1 MAETVTTTFQSAV
14 EEGRRRLRRTPREV
28 LATGVVG
35 GLDLGIGVIALLVV
49 HHATGSK
56 MLAALAFG
64 IGFIALVLANSE
76 LFTENFLVPIAA
88 LVTGKAT
95 GRQVAQLWLGTL
107 VGNLLG
113 GWLVMAIAMSAL
125 PDLHGEAREF
135 GTFYAD
141 LGITWE
147 AFALALLGGVAITL
161 MTWMERGSSTVG
173 PKLVAAV
180 SIAFVLVA
188 APLNHS
194 IVGSLEM
201 FAALQTGASFGYAD
215 WLGAFVLAVAGNV
228 IGGVGLVT
236 LLRLA
241 QLPPNRF
248 EEEKQRPVEEVDERL
263 DAEDEAATEG
273 PADDTES

>member
-1 MAETVTTTFQSAV
+1 MAETVTTTFHSAV
-14 EEGRRRLRRTPREV
+14 DEGRRRLRRTPREV

-95 GRQVAQLWLGTL
+95 GGQVARLWVGTL

-125 PDLHGEAREF
+125 PDLHADAREF
-135 GTFYAD
+135 GIFYAE

-161 MTWMERGSSTVG
+161 MTWMERGAATVG

-194 IVGSLEM
+194 VVGSLEM
-201 FAALQTGASFGYAD
+201 FAALQTGAPFGYAD
-215 WLGAFVLAVAGNV
+215 WLGALGLAVAGNV
-228 IGGVGLVT
+228 VGGVGLVT
-236 LLRLA
+236 VLRLA
-241 QLPPNRF
+241 QLPPDRL
-248 EEEKQRPVEEVDERL
+248 EEERQRPVEEVDDRL
-263 DAEDEAATEG
+263 DAEDE
-273 PADDTES
+273 PASDSAES